1 MSNYSIG
8 LSGLQSS
15 SQAMDVI
22 SNNIANSSTVGY
34 RAGEYIFED
43 QFYKAL
49 NPMDTA
55 REGMGAAKQNIRKL
69 WNMGSIQSSANTLDM
84 AITGAAGLFRL
95 TSNSDDPSQTF
106 YTRNGQFAISKD
118 TDPSYPKRNYIVNEN
133 GMYLTGYMSYDG
145 KTLSNTHNN
154 RLTMPPVTIEP
165 VTTTESTVSVT
176 LDARKTAFLPETNQ
190 PFDPDA
196 PNTYNNKISQTVYHL
211 GDSGNPHTM
220 ELYYRRVE
228 DKNLSVTW
236 DGTYLKFPASAVAD
250 PNADTEEKGSVIEN
264 NNRFVVLS
272 ADSSGPNFNY
282 LSSADR
288 KTQATVTVTD
298 KTYVNVDVSTDA
310 EAYSRVIVNGRDT
323 GVVRRPDADQSTG
336 AITNAITVTTTSAAP
351 EESEVTLS
359 GTYKEGDRVSVKL
372 QGTTFTHTVTAA
384 EVTAAAGVSA
394 DLQEAIVTALA
405 AQINAATGVGATAVA
420 NASVL
425 ELTGAANNDQ
435 LDIESSVNRAVQ
447 LSGVVTVPENAEV
460 MFFNPVTT
468 STSGSAVTDAST
480 VTITSAN
487 PSIQVGQYAWK
498 AVDDGAG
505 NITYTKLDA
514 KVTEIAN
521 LSITLSK
528 PVTLGAT
535 DTILFYD
542 PVTYTVQMQDGSLL
556 SMVGEHKASA
566 TSAQPQEF
574 IAVTS
579 QVEVYGSLDG
589 TMFNG
594 ADSRFSSDTDIT
606 ASVQGTVKPLATL
619 QFWGGQNIDAI
630 RFDPV
635 TGQPAYESTVKL
647 KGIVTSSGKT
657 NGVNPI
663 PASENHPLEFDL
675 NLTGTQHYAT
685 SFAVDANF
693 QDGYPTSMLNTV
705 TIDDAGKL
713 VGVYSDGREFIA
725 GQVALVNFPA
735 TNGLIPVG
743 NNVFQSS
750 YMSGNEISES
760 VVIGKPG
767 ERGLGGI
774 RAGAVEG
781 SNVDLANELVKLMIQ
796 QRMYSANSQSIRA
809 FDDTLTTTIRM
820 TGG

>member
-498 AVDDGAG
+498 AVNDGAG